1 MAEPLGS
8 AEPRLKNT
16 VLESPF
22 YYAVIE
28 CNVFGNLI
36 KYILS
41 KIDHIKTAFGLIH
54 TRHFRS
60 QYCDKKIFFS
70 SKYCSYISKS
80 FQINR
85 KKYFQFTQ
93 WKKKY
98 WLKNVFLSFY
108 RNIAILCVKI
118 SRMNKAFT
126 VLWIKSPCSE
136 YREFWDL

>member
-1 MAEPLGS
+1 MIIVFMLS
-8 AEPRLKNT
+8 AAYCDHILEQGWATLLASRATLETNWVSAGQCMRPAGRKLPKP

-22 YYAVIE
+22 YYVVVE

-93 WKKKY
+93 
-98 WLKNVFLSFY
+98 
-108 RNIAILCVKI
+108 
-118 SRMNKAFT
+118 
-126 VLWIKSPCSE
+126 
-136 YREFWDL
+136 